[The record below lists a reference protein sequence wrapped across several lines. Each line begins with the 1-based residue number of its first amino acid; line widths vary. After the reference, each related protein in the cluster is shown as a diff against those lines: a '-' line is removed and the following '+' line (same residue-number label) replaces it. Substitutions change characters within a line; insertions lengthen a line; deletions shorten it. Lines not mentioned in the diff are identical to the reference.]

1 MIPILGDRVLDLFF
15 TGIPPLLRGLG
26 LTLGMGLLL
35 GLGLREYYL
44 ANPPAMRVGST
55 RTVILAAIW
64 GFTLWV
70 LDPAGTAYVAG
81 LVILGVWLGLFYQVK
96 LAHQG
101 QGSGVLGMLFIL
113 LGYSLGALAQITPSW
128 FVVATGISALFVL
141 NSRDKLSYLSE
152 HLASQEVVTLAK
164 FLVLSGVILPLTPQG
179 QISEVLPV
187 SFHQI
192 WLAVVVISSISYVSY
207 LAQAYFW
214 RGKGILLTGAIGGLY
229 SSTAISLVIARQSTQ
244 AKTDSR
250 SYAAAIIMATGMMY
264 LRLLLL
270 VGIFDV
276 EVGIILGIPCLFL
289 FLLIMGVAI
298 WTNRTEAEKIG
309 SVSPMETHANP
320 LEFDAAALFAGSF
333 LLITGLTHYLLE
345 AFPSH
350 GLQDMALLS
359 GLTDIDPFVMALVNG
374 HLEKPKEILGAAVLL
389 AAGSNGIMKAIYVA
403 VLGSRTTRRI
413 ASRLLLV
420 TAALTLGF
428 ALWLLNLP

>member
-1 MIPILGDRVLDLFF
+1 MDLLFS
-15 TGIPPLLRGLG
+15 GLPPLLRELG

-44 ANPPAMRVGST
+44 SSPPAMRVGST
-55 RTVILAAIW
+55 RTVILAAIA
-64 GFTLWV
+64 GFSLWV
-70 LDPAGTAYVAG
+70 LDPAGSAYVAG
-81 LVILGVWLGLFYQVK
+81 LVILGVWLGLFYQSK

-113 LGYSLGALAQITPSW
+113 LGYTLGPLAQMTPSW
-128 FVVATGISALFVL
+128 FVVAIGISALFVL
-141 NSRDKLSYLSE
+141 NSRDKLAYLSE

-164 FLVLSGVILPLTPQG
+164 FLVLSGVILPLTPQE
-179 QISEVLPV
+179 QISDALPV
-187 SFHQI
+187 SFHQT

-207 LAQAYFW
+207 LAQTYFF

-229 SSTAISLVIARQSTQ
+229 SSTATSLVIARQSTQ

-250 SYAAAIIMATGMMY
+250 SYAAAIILATGMMY

-270 VGIFDV
+270 VGIFDF
-276 EVGIILGIPCLFL
+276 EVGMILGIPCLVL
-289 FLLIMGVAI
+289 FLAIIGAAI
-298 WTNRTEAEKIG
+298 WINRSVT
-309 SVSPMETHANP
+309 SQVDTVSPIETHANP

-333 LLITGLTHYLLE
+333 LLITGLTHYLLD

-359 GLTDIDPFVMALVNG
+359 GLTDIDPFVMAIVNG
-374 HLEKPKEILGAAVLL
+374 HLEKPKVILAAVVLL

-403 VLGSRTTRRI
+403 FLGSRTTRRI
-413 ASRLLLV
+413 ASRLLLATAGV
-420 TAALTLGF
+420 TLSLAF
-428 ALWLLNLP
+428 WLLNAP